1 MLQEEDERKSDGG
14 LYPANPVAY
23 RYRMSRRIFG
33 NCRDPKRL
41 DADRSIRP
49 CLHRPAIPP
58 QRITGENGV
67 LQQVIGS
74 ADPLVKAGA
83 AVVIRILVELLQLHV
98 LRLGF
103 FQDGDVRIGVFPEGE
118 EILVRG
124 AGVGRV
130 ALHTI
135 GAGQAQ
141 AG

>member
-1 MLQEEDERKSDGG
+1 MGG
-14 LYPANPVAY
+14 STQLT
-23 RYRMSRRIFG
+23 RWHTDIG
-33 NCRDPKRL
+33 CRGEFLEIAGDPKRL
-41 DADRSIRP
+41 DADRSIRA
-49 CLHRPAIPP
+49 CLHRLRYRHW
-58 QRITGENGV
+58 RITGENGV

-74 ADPLVKAGA
+74 ANPLVRAGA